1 MEEINKIFKLL
12 EPNQELIS
20 KSLSNNSFLNKIEN
34 RNNIFLI
41 LFLLDKKL
49 ELKTEIEKNE
59 LFKKY
64 IFEIL
69 EKVNNIKIQ
78 KLINEKIHNLTLFEF
93 LSEFYKKSFF
103 IYYQELDIYI
113 KIGNYDDIMYLNL
126 INNFVEKNNELKNNK
141 EIIEKI
147 INSNDLKNYKKFKV
161 NEIRELAKKLKIELE
176 INNKKKIKN
185 ELLLE
190 IKNYIDSKKIELY

>member
-126 INNFVEKNNELKNNK
+126 INNFVEENNELKNNK
-141 EIIEKI
+141 EII
-147 INSNDLKNYKKFKV
+147 
-161 NEIRELAKKLKIELE
+161 
-176 INNKKKIKN
+176 
-185 ELLLE
+185 
-190 IKNYIDSKKIELY
+190 